1 MPPCRCDDPEERQRQ
16 LGHWPKAL
24 VLHRRAIASVATAK
38 QETVSTV
45 KGYLVGKTIE
55 AGSFL

>member
-1 MPPCRCDDPEERQRQ
+1 MRQSCT
-16 LGHWPKAL
+16 A
-24 VLHRRAIASVATAK
+24 VAIASAAIAK

-55 AGSFL
+55 ASSFL